1 MYDKYNRKI
10 NYLRISVTDRCNL
23 RCVYC
28 MPEEGVKLMKHE
40 EILSFDEIVHVS
52 KVAVNM
58 GVDKIRITG
67 GEPLVRRGIVELVE
81 RIAKI
86 DGLKDLGMTT
96 NGIVLDKFAQPLADA
111 GLHRVNISLDTLNP
125 KKYKEITRLGDIN
138 NVFRGIEAAKKAGL
152 LPIKINC
159 VIKKS
164 HNEPDAQDV
173 AKFCKEN
180 DLQIRFIHEMNLVT
194 GEFSVV
200 EGGSGGDCKIC
211 NRIRLTA
218 NGLIK
223 PCLFSD
229 IGYNVRK
236 LGAEEAIK
244 TAIANKP
251 KNGTTNHTGEFYN
264 IGG

>member
-86 DGLKDLGMTT
+86 DGVKDLGMTT

-125 KKYKEITRLGDIN
+125 KRYKEITRLGNIN
-138 NVFRGIEAAKKAGL
+138 DVFRGIEAAKKAGL

-164 HNEPDAQDV
+164 HDEPDAQDV

-180 DLQIRFIHEMNLVT
+180 DLQIRFIHEMDLET
-194 GEFSVV
+194 GEFSIV

-218 NGLIK
+218 NGQIK

-229 IGYNVRK
+229 LSYNVRE
-236 LGAEEAIK
+236 LGTEQAIK
-244 TAIANKP
+244 LAVANKP
-251 KNGTTNHTGEFYN
+251 KSGTANHTGEFYN

>member
-28 MPEEGVKLMKHE
+28 MPEQGVELMKHE
-40 EILSFDEIVHVS
+40 EILSFDEIVHVA

-67 GEPLVRRGIVELVE
+67 GEPLVRRGIVKLVE

-96 NGIVLDKFAQPLADA
+96 NGIVLDEFAQPLADA

-125 KKYKEITRLGDIN
+125 EKYKQITRLGDIN

-200 EGGSGGDCKIC
+200 EGGTGGDCKIC

-229 IGYNVRK
+229 ISYSIRE
-236 LGAEEAIK
+236 LGAEQAIK
-244 TAIANKP
+244 SAVENKP
-251 KNGTTNHTGEFYN
+251 ENGTANHTGEFYN

>member
-67 GEPLVRRGIVELVE
+67 GEPLVRRGIVDLVA

-86 DGLKDLGMTT
+86 EGLKDFGMTT

-111 GLHRVNISLDTLNP
+111 GLQRVNISLDTLNP
-125 KKYKEITRLGDIN
+125 KRYKEITRLGDIN

-173 AKFCKEN
+173 ANFCKEN
-180 DLQIRFIHEMNLVT
+180 DLQIRFIHEMNLAT

-200 EGGSGGDCKIC
+200 EGGTGGDCKIC

-229 IGYNVRK
+229 IGYNIRE

-244 TAIANKP
+244 TAVDNKP
-251 KNGTTNHTGEFYN
+251 KNGTANHTGEFYN